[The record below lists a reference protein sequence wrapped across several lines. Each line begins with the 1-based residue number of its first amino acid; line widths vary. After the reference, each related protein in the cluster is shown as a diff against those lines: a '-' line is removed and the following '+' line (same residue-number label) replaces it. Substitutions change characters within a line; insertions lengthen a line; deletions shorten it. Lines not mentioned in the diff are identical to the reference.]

1 MSYAMCAVSETSQ
14 RISSHRR
21 STTLS
26 NWSNR
31 NLCVSFVSVQWPSRK
46 SVRSQRNPCRRQF
59 LCIYIFKSL
68 LLIGGRDKSNHIRET
83 CRAQAEEMLK
93 VYMMSRRKR
102 PCYPHR
108 HSSNICDSNFSVRE
122 FKFSSFER
130 DLHRIFLIYGLIVL
144 LSKSPVTSPQAHKP
158 WSCQAQPC
166 QPLFLPQPVCC
177 WAVCLYQPE
186 DAALTFQQNNYKLT
200 EETQNLPPL

>member
-68 LLIGGRDKSNHIRET
+68 LLIGGGDKSNHIRET

-144 LSKSPVTSPQAHKP
+144 LSKSPVTSSPQTVI
-158 WSCQAQPC
+158 
-166 QPLFLPQPVCC
+166 LPGTAMPAALPAPACVCC